1 MKTKIRFNQPDFSCL
16 HCRYNAGAWRPL
28 HVPFGWRMQFPA
40 VIEEIEL
47 KVCPQYLQVYLL
59 FSLPS

>member
-1 MKTKIRFNQPDFSCL
+1 MIAR
-16 HCRYNAGAWRPL
+16 RYNAGAWRPL

>member
-1 MKTKIRFNQPDFSCL
+1 MPEHGD
-16 HCRYNAGAWRPL
+16 PL
-28 HVPFGWRMQFPA
+28 HVPFGWRMQLPE